1 MARKRKPLFGPSS
14 YKKKPKKK
22 RPDVIQKGPI
32 NTANENPTEDR
43 EENVFLKVDTYPII
57 PYI

>member
-14 YKKKPKKK
+14 YKKNPRKNA
-22 RPDVIQKGPI
+22 PDVIRKGLI

-43 EENVFLKVDTYPII
+43 GENVFLKVDTYPII